1 MAHFLPLN
9 GIEDNHKRSRLMIG
23 QAICSLLFL
32 TAIFVVTFNL
42 EIREMGLASN
52 ICALLI
58 VLGGTLA
65 ATLIAY
71 PLKKLIWTARLLEK
85 SFTRREEMKS
95 TIESIVNLAHIYRTK
110 GIRPLEQELSNLPP
124 GLLKTGVE
132 LLAYRYSR
140 DKIEQILL
148 KEALC
153 THNQCETS
161 HKMLYNMARL
171 APALG
176 LAGTIISL
184 IRVFGHISDPQNLIG
199 YMAIALLSTFYGV
212 VLANVC
218 FVPLSNKLREFM
230 DQNELQMDIVQEGI
244 LDLFDQEHP
253 RAIRYKLETLS
264 ATMGI
269 SNRILNRPN
278 LVLLPSHEQA
288 K

>member
-1 MAHFLPLN
+1 
-9 GIEDNHKRSRLMIG
+9 MIR
-23 QAICSLLFL
+23 QAVCSLVLL
-32 TAIFVVTFNL
+32 AIIFTVTFNL
-42 EIREMGLASN
+42 EVKEMGLASN
-52 ICALLI
+52 LFALLV
-58 VLGGTLA
+58 VLGGTFA

-71 PLKKLIWTARLLEK
+71 PLAKLAWTARLLKK
-85 SFTRREEMKS
+85 SFTFREEMNS
-95 TIESIVNLAHIYRTK
+95 SIEDIVRLAHLYRSR
-110 GIRPLEQELSNLPP
+110 GIRPLEQEAAQLPP

-132 LLAYRYSR
+132 LIAYHYSR

-184 IRVFGHISDPQNLIG
+184 IRIFGHISDPQNLIG
-199 YMAIALLSTFYGV
+199 YMAVALLSTFYGV
-212 VLANVC
+212 VLANIC
-218 FVPLSNKLREFM
+218 FVPLSNKLREYM
-230 DQNELQMDIVQEGI
+230 DLNELQMDIVQEGI
-244 LDLFDQEHP
+244 LDLYDQEHP

-264 ATMGI
+264 ATLGI
-269 SNRILNRPN
+269 PGRAPRRAN
-278 LVLLPSHEQA
+278 LVLVPTPEQA

>member
-1 MAHFLPLN
+1 
-9 GIEDNHKRSRLMIG
+9 MIR
-23 QAICSLLFL
+23 QALCAIVLL
-32 TAIFVVTFNL
+32 AIIFSVTFNL
-42 EIREMGLASN
+42 EVREMGLASN
-52 ICALLI
+52 FFALLV

-71 PLKKLIWTARLLEK
+71 PLARLSWTARLIMK
-85 SFTRREEMKS
+85 SFTVREEMTS
-95 TIESIVNLAHIYRTK
+95 TIEGIVRLAHIYRRR
-110 GIRPLEQELSNLPP
+110 GIRPLEQEAAGLPP

-132 LLAYRYSR
+132 LIAYHTSR

-153 THNQCETS
+153 THNRCETS
-161 HKMLYNMARL
+161 YKMLYNMARL

-184 IRVFGHISDPQNLIG
+184 IRIFGHISDPQNLVG
-199 YMAIALLSTFYGV
+199 YMAVALLSTFYGV
-212 VLANVC
+212 ILANVC

-230 DQNELQMDIVQEGI
+230 DQSELQLEIVREGI
-244 LDLFDQEHP
+244 MDLFDHEHP
-253 RAIRYKLETLS
+253 RATRYKLETLS
-264 ATMGI
+264 ASMGV
-269 SNRILNRPN
+269 SKRAPGRPS

>member
-1 MAHFLPLN
+1 
-9 GIEDNHKRSRLMIG
+9 MII
-23 QAICSLLFL
+23 QAVGSLLL
-32 TAIFVVTFNL
+32 LAAIFVAAFSMEVK
-42 EIREMGLASN
+42 EMGPASN
-52 ICALLI
+52 FYALLI
-58 VLGGTLA
+58 VLGGTFA

-71 PLKKLIWTARLLEK
+71 PLKKLLWTAQLLRRT
-85 SFTRREEMKS
+85 FTRREEMNA
-95 TIESIVNLAHIYRTK
+95 TIDRIVNLAYIYRKK
-110 GIRPLEQELSNLPP
+110 GIRQLEQEANNLPT
-124 GLLKTGVE
+124 GLLRTGVE
-132 LLAYRYSR
+132 LMTYRCSR

-148 KEALC
+148 KEALF

-184 IRVFGHISDPQNLIG
+184 IRIFGHISDPQNLVG
-199 YMAIALLSTFYGV
+199 YMAVALLSTFYGV

-230 DQNELQMDIVQEGI
+230 DQNELQLEIVREGVMD
-244 LDLFDQEHP
+244 LCDQEHP

-264 ATMGI
+264 ATMGM
-269 SNRILNRPN
+269 SNRIPIRPK

>member
-1 MAHFLPLN
+1 
-9 GIEDNHKRSRLMIG
+9 MIR
-23 QAICSLLFL
+23 QAVCALVLL
-32 TAIFVVTFNL
+32 AIIFTVTFNL
-42 EIREMGLASN
+42 EVREMGLASN
-52 ICALLI
+52 FFALLV

-71 PLKKLIWTARLLEK
+71 PLAKLAWTARLIMK
-85 SFTRREEMKS
+85 SFTAREEMTS
-95 TIESIVNLAHIYRTK
+95 TIEGIVRLSHIYRSR
-110 GIRPLEQELSNLPP
+110 GIRPLEQEAAGLPP

-132 LLAYRYSR
+132 LIAYHTSR

-161 HKMLYNMARL
+161 YKMLYNMARL

-184 IRVFGHISDPQNLIG
+184 IRIFGHISDPQNLIG

-218 FVPLSNKLREFM
+218 FVPLSNKLREYM
-230 DQNELQMDIVQEGI
+230 DLNELQMDIVQEGI
-244 LDLFDQEHP
+244 LDLYDQEHP

-264 ATMGI
+264 ATLGVPH
-269 SNRILNRPN
+269 RAPRRAG
-278 LVLLPSHEQA
+278 LVLVPTPEQA

>member
-1 MAHFLPLN
+1 
-9 GIEDNHKRSRLMIG
+9 MIR
-23 QAICSLLFL
+23 QAICSLLLL
-32 TAIFVVTFNL
+32 TAIFILTFNL
-42 EIREMGLASN
+42 EVKEMGLASN
-52 ICALLI
+52 LCALLI
-58 VLGGTLA
+58 VLGGTFA

-71 PLKKLIWTARLLEK
+71 PLKKLAWTARLLK
-85 SFTRREEMKS
+85 RSFTCREEMNS
-95 TIESIVNLAHIYRTK
+95 TIESIVSLAHIYRK
-110 GIRPLEQELSNLPP
+110 NGVRPLEQQANNLPP
-124 GLLKTGVE
+124 GLLKTGIE
-132 LLAYRYSR
+132 LIAFHYSR

-161 HKMLYNMARL
+161 HKILYNMARL

-199 YMAIALLSTFYGV
+199 YMAVALLSTFYGV
-212 VLANVC
+212 ILANVC
-218 FVPLSNKLREFM
+218 FLPLSNKLREFM

-253 RAIRYKLETLS
+253 RAIRYKLDTLS
-264 ATMGI
+264 ATMGT
-269 SNRILNRPN
+269 SNRALNRPN
-278 LVLLPSHEQA
+278 LVLLPSHEQV

>member
-1 MAHFLPLN
+1 
-9 GIEDNHKRSRLMIG
+9 MIG

-110 GIRPLEQELSNLPP
+110 GIRSLEQELSNLPP

-269 SNRILNRPN
+269 SNRALNRPN

>member
-1 MAHFLPLN
+1 
-9 GIEDNHKRSRLMIG
+9 MIR
-23 QAICSLLFL
+23 QAVCALVLL
-32 TAIFVVTFNL
+32 AIIFTVTFNL
-42 EIREMGLASN
+42 EVREMGLASN
-52 ICALLI
+52 FSALLV
-58 VLGGTLA
+58 VLGGTFA

-71 PLKKLIWTARLLEK
+71 PLAKLAWTARLLQK
-85 SFTRREEMKS
+85 SFTFREEMTS
-95 TIESIVNLAHIYRTK
+95 TIELIVRLAHVYRSR
-110 GIRPLEQELSNLPP
+110 GIRPLEQEAAGLPP

-132 LLAYRYSR
+132 LIAYHTSR

-153 THNQCETS
+153 THNRCETS

-184 IRVFGHISDPQNLIG
+184 IRIFGHISDPQNLIG
-199 YMAIALLSTFYGV
+199 YMAVALLSTLYGV

-218 FVPLSNKLREFM
+218 FVPLSNKLREYM
-230 DQNELQMDIVQEGI
+230 DLNELQMDIVQEGI
-244 LDLFDQEHP
+244 LDLYDQEHP

-264 ATMGI
+264 ATLGI
-269 SNRILNRPN
+269 HSRAPRRAELT
-278 LVLLPSHEQA
+278 LVPTPEQA